1 MGPVAVAP
9 LASLPGRLICP
20 GVGPRLHVIATRGSK
35 LDRVAWPV
43 LTRRLLLRRA
53 VPQDTSRSIA
63 RRSTGLTDWP
73 SRDLEAELG
82 WCLDPRYGGS
92 GYATEAVEAAE
103 RRVRSRIADGLSDH
117 ASGPGTRAHQR
128 RKTAPTA
135 PPITSSSATRTSAG
149 IPSRT
154 IPTPAAL
161 SAEGSLEVTIAVAHQ
176 KRRTPAPAGA
186 DVATVRQDRS
196 LPRTAPQARVDRPC
210 QHASCTHLPARDQ
223 RT

>member
-1 MGPVAVAP
+1 MAGPDTAAVAASRGAARHLQEYRAKFDGTDR
-9 LASLPGRLICP
+9 LAITL
-20 GVGPRLHVIATRGSK
+20 VFE
-35 LDRVAWPV
+35 LDREVIGDMMLKVKDGWAQN
-43 LTRRLLLRRA
+43 A
-53 VPQDTSRSIA
+53 MEDQA
-63 RRSTGLTDWP
+63 
-73 SRDLEAELG
+73 RDLEAELG
-82 WCLDPRYGGS
+82 WCLDPRYSGS
-92 GYATEAVEAAE
+92 GYATEAVEAAG

-161 SAEGSLEVTIAVAHQ
+161 SAEGSLEVTIAVTYQ

-196 LPRTAPQARVDRPC
+196 LPRTAPQASVDGPC